1 MLVGTCDENA
11 LGAFWMGLTMG
22 AILRKIIPISCPVT
36 FPGLLQL
43 TLVSLVLQEPLVSED
58 HVCSR
63 QVTYY
68 TRERDCAYRD
78 WLSCRYYRYF
88 LKAYFRTESKCCSGY
103 KNVGGRCEPVCFGM
117 TGRQGCSNVGNC
129 EGPDTCRCDSAYRG
143 PQCNNSNY
151 HDPGA

>member
-1 MLVGTCDENA
+1 METPYKLFMLISVYLVYD
-11 LGAFWMGLTMG
+11 GLY
-22 AILRKIIPISCPVT
+22 
-36 FPGLLQL
+36 Q
-43 TLVSLVLQEPLVSED
+43 VSAQSGPN
-58 HVCSR
+58 VCSR